1 MVCLAWLRV
10 NINMRSAIG
19 ARPLIGIAITL
30 LCLVIIAR
38 QINFQEVVDALT
50 QFEWPYLALG
60 IASLA
65 FGYALRIH
73 RWSFM
78 LRASGAEAKWQNCSA
93 PFLGSI
99 ALNNVLPLRIGDI
112 IRAFVFP
119 SALGI
124 SKTTG
129 TSSLLMER
137 LIDLMTL
144 LLCLAIGIAALPEAQ
159 LPAWLTKTA
168 VTLALIG
175 GSILMLGFFFS
186 GGLSR
191 MFDEFAR
198 ARAHRDNDRLHRLL
212 TSVSGLFR
220 DFEAM
225 SRARILITVI
235 GLSMLVWLGESG
247 LFYFILL
254 GFGFDASPAL
264 AVVVMAIATLS
275 TLVPSSPGYVGPFHL
290 AAFTAITL
298 LGGTSAQA
306 GSYAV
311 LAHLALWLP
320 TTVAGAIAIWMNPNL
335 FRAVRVQS
343 RELES
348 NKV

>member
-1 MVCLAWLRV
+1 M
-10 NINMRSAIG
+10 NIKMPKTIG
-19 ARPLIGIAITL
+19 GRHLIGIAVTL
-30 LCLVIIAR
+30 LCLIIIAR
-38 QINFQEVVDALT
+38 QINLHEVLQALEE
-50 QFEWPYLALG
+50 FEWPYLALG

-65 FGYALRIH
+65 FGYALRIF
-73 RWSFM
+73 RWSVM
-78 LRASGAEAKWQNCSA
+78 LRASGATAKWRSCSA

-112 IRAFVFP
+112 VRAFVFP

-144 LLCLAIGIAALPEAQ
+144 LLCLAIGVMAIPETQ

-168 VTLALIG
+168 ITLALAG
-175 GSILMLGFFFS
+175 GSVLMLGFFFS
-186 GGLSR
+186 GTVSR
-191 MFDEFAR
+191 MFDNLAQAR
-198 ARAHRDNDRLHRLL
+198 THQSNDRLRRLL
-212 TSVSGLFR
+212 ASMSGLFK
-220 DFEAM
+220 DIEAM

-235 GLSMLVWLGESG
+235 GLSMLIWIGESG

-254 GFGFDASPAL
+254 GFGLDASPAV

-298 LGGTSAQA
+298 IGGTSAQA

-311 LAHLALWLP
+311 LSHLALWLP
-320 TTVAGAIAIWMNPNL
+320 TTIAGAIAIWMKPAL
-335 FRAVRVQS
+335 FHTVRMQS
-343 RELES
+343 GRT
-348 NKV
+348 